1 MLDERDELLFSEI
14 VSTIQWISD
23 SQTRSLSVCS
33 LYASFPPFS
42 IPSFYVQILYFR
54 LPFPASQ
61 LLFMIVFYL
70 YLITAH
76 DLVNR
81 LQLRPHSRFFI

>member
-1 MLDERDELLFSEI
+1 MLDERDEMLFSGI
-14 VSTIQWISD
+14 VLTIQWISD

-33 LYASFPPFS
+33 LYASFLPSS
-42 IPSFYVQILYFR
+42 IPNFYVHILYLR

-61 LLFMIVFYL
+61 LLFIIIFYL
-70 YLITAH
+70 YLMTAH

-81 LQLRPHSRFFI
+81 LQLRSHSRFFI

>member
-1 MLDERDELLFSEI
+1 MSEMNCSISEI

-23 SQTRSLSVCS
+23 SRTTSLSVCS
-33 LYASFPPFS
+33 LYASFLPFS

-61 LLFMIVFYL
+61 LLFIIVFYL
-70 YLITAH
+70 YVMTAYK
-76 DLVNR
+76 LVNR
-81 LQLRPHSRFFI
+81 LQLCPHSRFFI